1 MAKNQFFEDKNYR
14 EYGSDYIKVIAKLL
28 RGAGKVASGKLI
40 KSLSDKVQDD
50 ARKVNLIIES
60 EDYFEDVD
68 AGRRPGK
75 YPPIKAIEKWAK
87 LKGIDKKSV
96 FPIAKKI
103 YRFGIKPTN
112 IIDKSIKQ
120 FEPRLIQ
127 SIEDD
132 VSGKVEND
140 TYNDIVD
147 KFKKLK

>member
-14 EYGSDYIKVIAKLL
+14 EYGDDYIRIIAKLL
-28 RGAGKVASGKLI
+28 MGAGKRASGKLI
-40 KSLSDKVQDD
+40 KSLSDRVQDD

-60 EDYFEDVD
+60 EDYFEQVD
-68 AGRRPGK
+68 EGRKPGS

-87 LKGIDKKSV
+87 LKGINQKSV

-127 SIEDD
+127 KIEDD
-132 VSGKVEND
+132 VTEKVEND
-140 TYNDIVD
+140 TYNDIVK
-147 KFKKLK
+147 KFKKLE